1 MKGENVRVAISV
13 IGQAISELEHI
24 DKRLECYID
33 DLYSKKNKLE
43 YVGKTYETI
52 LQIDRCI
59 MNLDNQKKNINS
71 IRDVIKSV
79 VGYMER
85 CENDC
90 VDICYDDVISYLD
103 KERGIV
109 DLSPIKKLLKDM
121 L

>member
-1 MKGENVRVAISV
+1 MKVAINV

-24 DKRLECYID
+24 DKRLEGYID
-33 DLYSKKNKLE
+33 VLYSQKDKVA
-43 YVGKTYETI
+43 YVDGIHETI
-52 LQIDRCI
+52 SQIDQCI
-59 MNLDNQKKNINS
+59 TNLDIQKKNIVS
-71 IRDVIKSV
+71 IKEAIISV

-90 VDICYDDVISYLD
+90 VDICYDDVVRYLD

-109 DLSPIKKLLKDM
+109 DLSVIKNLLKNM

>member
-1 MKGENVRVAISV
+1 VKVAINV

-24 DKRLECYID
+24 DKRLEGYID
-33 DLYSKKNKLE
+33 VLYSQKDKVA
-43 YVGKTYETI
+43 YVDGIHETI
-52 LQIDRCI
+52 SQIDQCI
-59 MNLDNQKKNINS
+59 TNLDIQKKNIIS
-71 IRDVIKSV
+71 IKEAIISV

-90 VDICYDDVISYLD
+90 VDICYDDVVRYLD

-109 DLSPIKKLLKDM
+109 DLTSIKKLLKNM